1 LVGRRLG
8 GEFLDD
14 EYDYKHVDIHHHD
27 HYNEYEYEYEYEH
40 HEYIDHNYDRYGRYS
55 LGRGERRG

>member
-1 LVGRRLG
+1 VGRRLG

-14 EYDYKHVDIHHHD
+14 EYNYKHIDVNHHD
-27 HYNEYEYEYEYEH
+27 YYNKHKYKYEYEH
-40 HEYIDHNYDRYGRYS
+40 YKYLNYNHDRYGRYS